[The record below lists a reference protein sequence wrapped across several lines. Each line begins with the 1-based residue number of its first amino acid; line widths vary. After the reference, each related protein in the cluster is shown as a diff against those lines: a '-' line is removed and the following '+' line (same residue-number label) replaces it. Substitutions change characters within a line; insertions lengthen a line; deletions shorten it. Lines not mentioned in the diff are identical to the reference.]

1 MLEKESALF
10 KIPYFRAFVIIRE
23 FSSKEIRP
31 RRLLII
37 FFRFCIDTIIY
48 TWIEHLMI
56 KMDSLWR
63 WYTREWIR
71 RVTFKLHVPLWSE
84 FFANSSFEF
93 AHNFHFFFFFFRFFR
108 PWTSFNHLIWTSS
121 KKCILFYMY
130 IYIYIL
136 DENTKLK
143 TGLSFRRSPKTLI
156 LLLVDSCFRDFV
168 LGLLYGNKFQPRKT
182 LLQEV

>member
-1 MLEKESALF
+1 MLEKEPALF
-10 KIPYFRAFVIIRE
+10 KIPYFRAFVIIQE

-93 AHNFHFFFFFFRFFR
+93 AHNFHF
-108 PWTSFNHLIWTSS
+108 SFSFSGSFGPGHPSTTSS
-121 KKCILFYMY
+121 GLLPRNVSFSIC